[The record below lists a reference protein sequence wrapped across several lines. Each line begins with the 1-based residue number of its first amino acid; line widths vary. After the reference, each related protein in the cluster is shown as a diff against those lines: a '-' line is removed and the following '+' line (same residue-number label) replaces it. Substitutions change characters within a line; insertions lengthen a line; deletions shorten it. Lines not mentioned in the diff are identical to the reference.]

1 MSSTQSTPTSDE
13 EIDFNQLSEEEKY
26 KRTHIIVWKMFQ
38 HARELLEEISRKYVR
53 AIEHYIITKLVKK
66 LKEKIEEE

>member
-1 MSSTQSTPTSDE
+1 
-13 EIDFNQLSEEEKY
+13 
-26 KRTHIIVWKMFQ
+26 MFQ
-38 HARELLEEISRKYVR
+38 HARELLEEISREYVR